1 MYILKILIFL
11 QLLFLITSNENK
23 NPSPRTGPQDLLVTH
38 YDCEENEQKTLHK
51 YAINQVSQC
60 ETEPQAIETTNV
72 IATLYSKAR
81 ATTVIGY
88 KFTATFSEKK
98 VPCSQ
103 VSNGNKNRLDHESFY
118 QSNIERLLHLN
129 PEDCKNELL
138 RLNITRNKN
147 TDRKLVYF
155 QVFADS
161 VHQAELERYQG
172 HIKLDEKYP
181 YNGAHGRLTYD
192 IHDKHWIPHIGIN
205 DPSNCK
211 ADTKNKG
218 YQEIMFFDWK
228 IQLEKIQLTRDLSD
242 NTMIY
247 QGIRL
252 PCKNDQGYCDPTTR
266 TQAKIV
272 WFPEDTC
279 TTFQVAKIH
288 ARMIKFHEK
297 YFIQSIPYEQVHPSR
312 RQSSNFRNIDNIENK
327 LTRFQIYQETEL
339 ACKYRNPLHKTQY
352 SEILVEYEKGFDLT
366 TGKVKIDPYATSHPI
381 NEGTSYIPVDFQ
393 KSKSQPGGHLKPH
406 DTRSTRLQ
414 ELSLMNSTYFGNI
427 HYDIHLDMKLDY
439 TISRIFQEMSLS
451 ELETLH
457 QLCDL

>member
-1 MYILKILIFL
+1 MYILKILIF
-11 QLLFLITSNENK
+11 QQICFPIFSDQNT
-23 NPSPRTGPQDLLVTH
+23 NPSPRTGTQDLLVTH
-38 YDCEENEQKTLHK
+38 YDCEENEQKTLHN

-60 ETEPQAIETTNV
+60 ETEPQAIEITNV

-81 ATTVIGY
+81 ATTVPGY

-98 VPCSQ
+98 VHCSQ

-129 PEDCKNELL
+129 LDYCKNELL
-138 RLNITRNKN
+138 RLNIRRTKN

-192 IHDKHWIPHIGIN
+192 IYDKHWVPHIGIN
-205 DPSNCK
+205 KPSNCK

-242 NTMIY
+242 NTMIS

-252 PCKNDQGYCDPTTR
+252 PCKNDQGYCYPTTR
-266 TQAKIV
+266 TQSTIV

-297 YFIQSIPYEQVHPSR
+297 YFIESILYEQVHPSR
-312 RQSSNFRNIDNIENK
+312 KQSTDFRSIHNIENK
-327 LTRFQIYQETEL
+327 LTRFQIYQETEIT
-339 ACKYRNPLHKTQY
+339 CKYRNPLYKTQY
-352 SEILVEYEKGFDLT
+352 SEILVEYEKGFDMT
-366 TGKVKIDPYATSHPI
+366 TGKIKFDPYATGHPL
-381 NEGTSYIPVDFQ
+381 NEGTSYIPVNF
-393 KSKSQPGGHLKPH
+393 
-406 DTRSTRLQ
+406 
-414 ELSLMNSTYFGNI
+414 
-427 HYDIHLDMKLDY
+427 
-439 TISRIFQEMSLS
+439 
-451 ELETLH
+451 
-457 QLCDL
+457 